1 MFVEDSNGC
10 FPKKIFFQNTQV
22 YPIKANYNENSTN
35 RSKETEK
42 PKSDFGISNKKGF
55 HKEFPEFNSN

>member
-1 MFVEDSNGC
+1 MVVEDSNGC
-10 FPKKIFFQNTQV
+10 FPKIFSQNTQV
-22 YPIKANYNENSTN
+22 NPIRANYNESSTN

-55 HKEFPEFNSN
+55 NQEFPEFKSN